1 MLSKEEKDKI
11 IEYYLKVKDRLEV
24 CSKFKISSQTFYN
37 ILNER
42 EIPKPS
48 EIQDNHDDF
57 DPEHPFVDTNGN
69 KAERLVFKVTGNQRK
84 AESDIDDK
92 LGENIEKMVKYTR
105 GLVQYAKNIKEFT
118 DLMREID
125 NEQRETQQINKLIQ
139 DTDILDFLKPEVDNL
154 NQSNFETDNNTDKPL
169 IDNQFLMIL
178 VNPSVPQNFKVNLIY
193 AKMFEI
199 VSKMDFNLNFNP
211 QQVKDFMNKFNHS
224 NKNVNILSI
233 WKENIEKEA

>member
-1 MLSKEEKDKI
+1 MLSEQEKDKI

-57 DPEHPFVDTNGN
+57 DPEHPFVDANGN

-92 LGENIEKMVKYTR
+92 LGDNIEKMVKYTR

-118 DLMREID
+118 DILQEIN
-125 NEQRETQQINKLIQ
+125 NEQREAQQINKLLGS
-139 DTDILDFLKPEVDNL
+139 TDILDFLKPETDKL
-154 NQSNFETDNNTDKPL
+154 NQSNFKTEDNIEKPI
-169 IDNQFLMIL
+169 IDDQFLMIL
-178 VNPSVPQNFKVNLIY
+178 INPSIPSNLKMNMIY
-193 AKMFEI
+193 VKMFEI
-199 VSKMDFNLNFNP
+199 VSKMDFNVNVNP
-211 QQVKDFMNKFNHS
+211 QQVRDFMKFNPV
-224 NKNVNILSI
+224 KQKCKRFI
-233 WKENIEKEA
+233 NIERK